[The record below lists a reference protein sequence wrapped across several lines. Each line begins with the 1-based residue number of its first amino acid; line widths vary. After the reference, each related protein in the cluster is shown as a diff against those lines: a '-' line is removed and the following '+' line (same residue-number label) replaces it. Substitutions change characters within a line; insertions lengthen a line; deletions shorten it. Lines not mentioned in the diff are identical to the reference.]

1 MKTFAGLSALLLAIF
16 LAFPVQEMIPAIS
29 VLHGARL
36 LLVPALFYYGA
47 VALPTPAM
55 LGLAV
60 FTGLLTDLAYLHVVS
75 GQVEIA
81 VGWSIV
87 FFVISGLLA
96 NGLQPAFKRGYWW
109 IPIPVT
115 LVGTSLFLLMQFAM
129 LSLRRE
135 GFFFDEVVVWR
146 VLGAGGLSAIVAAM
160 IHPVALWAGHL
171 VGDSR
176 FGRRT
181 VLAKP

>member
-1 MKTFAGLSALLLAIF
+1 MKTLAGLAALFLAIF
-16 LAFPVQEMIPAIS
+16 LAFPIQELIPA
-29 VLHGARL
+29 VPALHGARL
-36 LLVPALFYYGA
+36 LLVPALFCYGA

-87 FFVISGLLA
+87 FFVILGLLA
-96 NGLQPAFKRGYWW
+96 NGLQPAFKRGHWW

-115 LVGTSLFLLMQFAM
+115 LVCTSLFLLMQFAM
-129 LSLRRE
+129 ISLRRE
-135 GFFFDEVVVWR
+135 GFYFGEVVVWK
-146 VLGAGGLSAIVAAM
+146 VLGAGCLSALVAAL
-160 IHPVALWAGHL
+160 IHPLAVWSG
-171 VGDSR
+171 R
-176 FGRRT
+176 FIGASKIGRRT
-181 VLAKP
+181 ILAKP

>member
-1 MKTFAGLSALLLAIF
+1 MKTLVGLVVLFLAIF
-16 LAFPVQEMIPAIS
+16 LSFPIQEMIPPIA

-36 LLVPALFYYGA
+36 LLVPALFCYGA

-87 FFVISGLLA
+87 FFVILGLVA
-96 NGLQPAFKRGYWW
+96 NGLQPAFKRGHWW

-115 LVGTSLFLLMQFAM
+115 LVGTSLFLLMQFGM
-129 LSLRRE
+129 ISLRRE
-135 GFFFDEVVVWR
+135 GFFFNEVVMWR
-146 VLGAGGLSAIVAAM
+146 VLGAGFLSAIVALVL
-160 IHPVALWAGHL
+160 HPIAVWSGRFI
-171 VGDSR
+171 GDSS

-181 VLAKP
+181 ILAKP

>member
-1 MKTFAGLSALLLAIF
+1 MKTLVGLVALFLAIF
-16 LAFPVQEMIPAIS
+16 LAFPIQEMIPAVS
-29 VLHGARL
+29 ALHGARL
-36 LLVPALFYYGA
+36 LLVPALFFYGA
-47 VALPTPAM
+47 VALPTPLM
-55 LGLAV
+55 LALAV

-87 FFVISGLLA
+87 FFVILGLLA
-96 NGLQPAFKRGYWW
+96 NGLQPAFKRGHWW

-115 LVGTSLFLLMQFAM
+115 LVGASLFLMMQFAM
-129 LSLRRE
+129 ISLRRE
-135 GFFFDEVVVWR
+135 GFYFSEVVVWR
-146 VLGAGGLSAIVAAM
+146 VLGAGVLSAAVALV
-160 IHPVALWAGHL
+160 IHPIAIWGGHFI
-171 VGDSR
+171 GDST

>member
-1 MKTFAGLSALLLAIF
+1 MRTLAGLAALFLAIF
-16 LAFPVQEMIPAIS
+16 LAFPVQEMIPAVS
-29 VLHGARL
+29 ALHGARL
-36 LLVPALFYYGA
+36 LLVPALFCYGA
-47 VALPTPAM
+47 VALPAPAM

-60 FTGLLTDLAYLHVVS
+60 FTGLLTDLAYLHVVG

-87 FFVISGLLA
+87 FFVIFGLLA
-96 NGLQPAFKRGYWW
+96 NGLQPAFKRGHWW

-129 LSLRRE
+129 ISLRRE
-135 GFFFDEVVVWR
+135 GFFFNEVVVWR
-146 VLGAGGLSAIVAAM
+146 IIGAGALSAVVAAM
-160 IHPVALWAGHL
+160 IHPLALWSGRFF
-171 VGDSR
+171 GESS